1 MERDKKGNLIAHSA
15 IMSCHACQ
23 QGLGDMKSHMS
34 RLEKVRAAV
43 AARKAAGV
51 SSPAVDSRLPSY
63 MRQTA
68 ASAAMQKVSPLTYF
82 SGPRSTPMLWAWDC
96 SMHCS

>member
-1 MERDKKGNLIAHSA
+1 
-15 IMSCHACQ
+15 
-23 QGLGDMKSHMS
+23 MKAHMS
-34 RLEKVRAAV
+34 RLEKDRAAV

-96 SMHCS
+96 FMHCS

>member
-1 MERDKKGNLIAHSA
+1 MLNVQAHSA

-23 QGLGDMKSHMS
+23 QGLGDMKAHMS
-34 RLEKVRAAV
+34 RLEKDRAAV
-43 AARKAAGV
+43 AAKKAAGV

-68 ASAAMQKVSPLTYF
+68 ASAAMQKVSLLPHF
-82 SGPRSTPMLWAWDC
+82 SGPRLIATLWA
-96 SMHCS
+96 